1 MPVFHRTVT
10 FPVELSAPD
19 AVAADRDVLD
29 HAVAAVQHVEA
40 RDTAGSLT
48 IGKLTV
54 TDAPPA
60 PTYPRWT
67 VTYGH
72 GEHATAQVFAW
83 LAEGSAVDSR
93 LVRGMWVHRPVAAE
107 QAETPLDPNARTR

>member
-19 AVAADRDVLD
+19 AVAADRDAMD

-60 PTYPRWT
+60 PTYPRWR
-67 VTYGH
+67 VVYGC
-72 GEHATAQVFAW
+72 GPRALQQVCAW
-83 LAEGSAVDSR
+83 LAEGRAVDSR
-93 LVRGMWVHRPVAAE
+93 LVRGLWVHRPAAAGRPG
-107 QAETPLDPNARTR
+107 AEAS